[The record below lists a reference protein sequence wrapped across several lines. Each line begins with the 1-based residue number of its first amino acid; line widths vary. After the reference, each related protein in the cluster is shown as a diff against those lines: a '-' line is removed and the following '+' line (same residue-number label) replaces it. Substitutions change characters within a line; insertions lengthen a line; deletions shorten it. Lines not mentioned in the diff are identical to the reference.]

1 MGEASEV
8 ALLMEGSS
16 VRARVG
22 VCVCVY
28 VCVKLQNESV
38 ACVCLSAKALASAL
52 EGEFLM
58 QAQERADLVTKKQK
72 R

>member
-1 MGEASEV
+1 M
-8 ALLMEGSS
+8 
-16 VRARVG
+16 
-22 VCVCVY
+22 CVCLS